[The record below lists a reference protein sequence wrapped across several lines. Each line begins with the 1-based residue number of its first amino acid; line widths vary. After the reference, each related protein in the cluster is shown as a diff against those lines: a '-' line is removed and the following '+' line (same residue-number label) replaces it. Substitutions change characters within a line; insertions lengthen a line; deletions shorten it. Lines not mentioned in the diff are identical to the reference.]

1 MPLELNARGAT
12 NVGRKRRRNEDSH
25 LIDAELGL
33 YVVADGM
40 GGQAAGDVASKRAVE
55 VVHAFVSERK
65 TILTQL
71 NDDPSQENRIA
82 AQELVTDAVQAA
94 CADLWAMAEA
104 DPKLRGMGTTMVVFA
119 LAGDRAVVGHV
130 GDSRAYLLRQG
141 VPNRLTEDHTLVAT
155 QIKQGTMTKEQAKTS
170 ALRSVLTRAVG
181 TQESVQVDTLLVD
194 ILPGDLVLICSDG
207 LYGYFEDEE
216 VPALCAEVKEDLADR
231 LVDIAN
237 ERGGRDNITAIVL
250 AFGGA
255 SSEEQEILTK
265 QEALRGIPLFTHL
278 LYREQAEILAISNVR
293 SYPEGAAIVT
303 EGEPGEDLY
312 VILRGRVAVEKDGVA
327 ITSIQAGGYFGEM
340 GLVDDS
346 RRSATF
352 RALEPVRAMVITRAD
367 MMNVMRKEPIL
378 AVKLLWSFV
387 QGLSQRLRTVNEELS
402 EARNELFAAQG
413 VAPFISDRE

>member
-1 MPLELNARGAT
+1 MPLDLLARGAT
-12 NVGRKRRRNEDSH
+12 HVGRKRRRNEDSH
-25 LIDAELGL
+25 LVDADLGL
-33 YVVADGM
+33 YIVADGM
-40 GGQAAGDVASKRAVE
+40 GGQAAGDVASRRAVD
-55 VVHAFVSERK
+55 VVRAFVADRVAVLARLAESP
-65 TILTQL
+65 TQ
-71 NDDPSQENRIA
+71 DNRVA
-82 AQELVTDAVQAA
+82 AQELVAGAVQAA

-119 LAGDRAVVGHV
+119 VAGDRAVLGHV

-141 VPNRLTEDHTLVAT
+141 IPNRLTEDHTIVAA

-207 LYGYFEDEE
+207 LHGYIEDEE
-216 VPALCAEVKEDLADR
+216 VSGLCASVTEDLADR
-231 LVDIAN
+231 LVDLAN

-250 AFGGA
+250 KFGGA
-255 SSEEQEILTK
+255 ATEEHEVLTK

-278 LYREQAEILAISNVR
+278 LYREQAEILAISDVR
-293 SYPEGAAIVT
+293 TYPEGQAIVT

-312 VILRGRVAVEKDGVA
+312 VILRGQVAVEKDGVA
-327 ITSIQAGGYFGEM
+327 ITTIPAGGYFGEM

-346 RRSATF
+346 RRSATV
-352 RALEPVRAMVITRAD
+352 RSLETVRVMVITRAD
-367 MMNVMRKEPIL
+367 MMNVMRREPVL

-387 QGLSQRLRTVNEELS
+387 QGLSQRLRTVNAELT
-402 EARNELFAAQG
+402 EARNELSAVQG
-413 VAPFISDRE
+413 AAPFISDRE

>member
-1 MPLELNARGAT
+1 MPLELMARGAT

-25 LIDAELGL
+25 LVDANLDL

-55 VVHAFVSERK
+55 VAASFISERK
-65 TILTQL
+65 PILDNL
-71 NDDPSQENRIA
+71 RENPSQENKNA
-82 AQELVTDAVQAA
+82 ALDLVASAIQAA
-94 CADLWAMAEA
+94 CSELWNMAEN

-119 LAGDRAVVGHV
+119 LAGDRAVIGHV
-130 GDSRAYLLRQG
+130 GDSRAYLLRQNN
-141 VPNRLTEDHTLVAT
+141 PHRLTEDHTLVAA

-216 VPALCAEVKEDLADR
+216 LPNLCTQVDETLPDR
-231 LVDIAN
+231 LVDLAN
-237 ERGGRDNITAIVL
+237 ERGGRDNITAIIL

-255 SSEEQEILTK
+255 STEQQEVLTK
-265 QEALRGIPLFTHL
+265 QEILRGIPLFTHL

-312 VILRGRVAVEKDGVA
+312 IILRGRVAVEKDSVA
-327 ITSIQAGGYFGEM
+327 ITAIQAGGYFGEM

-346 RRSATF
+346 KRSATV
-352 RALEPVRAMVITRAD
+352 RALEPVRVMVITRAD

-387 QGLSQRLRTVNEELS
+387 QGLSQRLRTVNAELS
-402 EARNELFAAQG
+402 EARNELYTAQG
-413 VAPFISDRE
+413 IAPFNAERE

>member
-1 MPLELNARGAT
+1 MPLELQARGAT

-25 LIDAELGL
+25 LVDADLGL
-33 YVVADGM
+33 YIVADGM
-40 GGQAAGDVASKRAVE
+40 GGQAAGDVASRRAVDTAR
-55 VVHAFVSERK
+55 AFIAERHEA
-65 TILTQL
+65 LRRL
-71 NDDPSQENRIA
+71 AEDPTQENRVA
-82 AQELVTDAVQAA
+82 AQDLITDAIQAA
-94 CADLWAMAEA
+94 CADLWGMAEA

-119 LAGDRAVVGHV
+119 VAGDRAVLGHV
-130 GDSRAYLLRQG
+130 GDSRAYLLRG
-141 VPNRLTEDHTLVAT
+141 GIANRLTEDHTLVAA

-194 ILPGDLVLICSDG
+194 TLPGDLVLICSDG
-207 LYGYFEDEE
+207 LHGYFEDEE
-216 VPALCAEVKEDLADR
+216 VPSLCASVTEDLADR
-231 LVDIAN
+231 LVDLAN
-237 ERGGRDNITAIVL
+237 ERGGRDNITAVVL

-255 SSEEQEILTK
+255 TNEADEVLTK

-312 VILRGRVAVEKDGVA
+312 IILRGRVAVEKDSVA
-327 ITSIQAGGYFGEM
+327 ITSIQSGGYFGEM

-346 RRSATF
+346 RRSATV

-367 MMNVMRKEPIL
+367 MMNVMRREPVL

-387 QGLSQRLRTVNEELS
+387 QGLSQRLRTVNAELT

-413 VAPFISDRE
+413 VTPFIADRE